1 MSRLLKLKTW
11 ASLSEV
17 AKKISG
23 IAGTSV
29 TIEDV
34 LDLAK
39 HRKISIFWDM
49 RGHYLRSIANADDT
63 FEAHGY
69 YEIVMGDYPWNNEWL
84 TVLIR
89 KTLPNGSTIDS
100 TLVKDKNGNLYE
112 VVMPTPRT
120 NSFFGGDFYPSIE
133 DIFVTIDELTEF
145 EESFKNA
152 SDQRQEKQNKVFKGI
167 SNDSFLEA
175 VGLMAVIIAE
185 QDESYKKH
193 EGQLNSK
200 AIADLVQSKANSL
213 LGGKHKDKHKGL
225 SNLNKVI
232 TAGIDEI
239 NKHI

>member
-17 AKKISG
+17 AKKISE

-39 HRKISIFWDM
+39 YRKISIFWDM
-49 RGHYLRSIANADDT
+49 RGHYLRNIANPDYT

-69 YEIVMGDYPWNNEWL
+69 YEIVIGDYPWNNEWL

-89 KTLPNGSTIDS
+89 KTLPNNSTIDS
-100 TLVKDKNGNLYE
+100 TLVKDKNGNIYE
-112 VVMPTPRT
+112 VVMPIPRT
-120 NSFFGGDFYPSIE
+120 SSFFGGDFYPSIE
-133 DIFVTIDELTEF
+133 DIFVKIDELTEF
-145 EESFKNA
+145 EENFKNS
-152 SDQRQEKQNKVFKGI
+152 SDQCQEKQTKIFKGI
-167 SNDSFLEA
+167 SNNSFLEA
-175 VGLMAVIIAE
+175 VGLMAVLIAE
-185 QDESYKKH
+185 QNESYKKH
-193 EGQLNSK
+193 EGQLNSQ
-200 AIADLVQSKANSL
+200 AIADLVQSKANSV
-213 LGGKHKDKHKGL
+213 LGGDFKEKHKGL

-239 NKHI
+239 NKQI